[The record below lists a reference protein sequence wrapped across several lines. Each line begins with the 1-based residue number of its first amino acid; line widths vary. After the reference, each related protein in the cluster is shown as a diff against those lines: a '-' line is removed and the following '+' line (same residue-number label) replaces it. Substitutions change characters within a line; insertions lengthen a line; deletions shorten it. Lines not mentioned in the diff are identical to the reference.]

1 MPTTPNKEASMT
13 RKPPSSKQLTYLK
26 ALANRTGQTFTYPKT
41 SLQASGEIQRLKSI
55 RPSSA
60 SELAMERFDL
70 AAENAARDANCDATI
85 RSDEIAGWGS
95 NAHWSQ
101 RS

>member
-1 MPTTPNKEASMT
+1 MPTTPHQEASMT
-13 RKPPSSKQLTYLK
+13 PKPPSSKQLTYLK

-41 SLQASGEIQRLKSI
+41 SVHASREIQRLKRAKST
-55 RPSSA
+55 SA

-70 AAENAARDANCDATI
+70 AAENAAREANCDVAI
-85 RSDEIAGWGS
+85 RPDEIAGWGS
-95 NAHWSQ
+95 NAHWSK